1 MFGEVLTAMVTPFK
15 ENLRV
20 DYARAQELAS
30 YLVNNGSDGIVVSGT
45 TGESP
50 TLSDDEK
57 VDLYRAV
64 KEAIEGK
71 GSVLAG
77 TGYNCTRESIGL
89 TKKAEKVG
97 VDGCM
102 LVTPYYNKPPQKGLY
117 NHFKMVAENTSLPVI
132 LYNVPGRTAKN
143 LEADTVIALSEVP
156 NIVGVKEASGD
167 FEQVAKI
174 KSETPEDFTLYSGD
188 DLATYPILAL
198 GGHGVISV
206 ASHLVGKEIKKMV
219 SFYKKGDCRE
229 SLKIHLRLLPF
240 FKILFLTTNPI
251 MVKAGVKLKGI
262 DVGGLRPPM
271 IDASDEQISKLKKL
285 MDKLELF

>member
-15 ENLRV
+15 EDLSV

-30 YLVNNGSDGIVVSGT
+30 YLINNGSDGVVVSGT

-57 VDLYRAV
+57 VNLYKVV
-64 KEAIEGK
+64 KEVVGGK
-71 GSVLAG
+71 GSVIAG
-77 TGYNCTRESIGL
+77 TGYNSTKESIDL
-89 TKKAEKVG
+89 TKKAESIG

-117 NHFKMVAENTSLPVI
+117 NHFKMVAESTSLPVI
-132 LYNVPGRTAKN
+132 LYNVPGRTARN

-156 NIVGVKEASGD
+156 NIVGVKEASGN
-167 FEQVAKI
+167 FEQIAKI
-174 KSETPEDFTLYSGD
+174 KSKTPEDFFLYSGED
-188 DLATYPILAL
+188 SATYPVLAL
-198 GGHGVISV
+198 GGCGVISV

-219 SFYKKGDCRE
+219 SCLKNGNYKE
-229 SLKIHLRLLPF
+229 SLKIHLRLLPLF
-240 FKILFLTTNPI
+240 DVLFLTTNPI

-271 IDASDEQISKLKKL
+271 IDADDEQISKLKKI
-285 MDKLELF
+285 MEKLEVL